1 MKYVIYGL
9 LVTLLGFVGSC
20 ADDKGNY
27 DYQVINE
34 LDITGIETGTAYR
47 KITHVDTLKI
57 SPEVKNLA
65 GTEGDY
71 TYEWKFI
78 PSITWLPRRRI

>member
-9 LVTLLGFVGSC
+9 LVTLLGFVSSC

-34 LDITGIETGTAYR
+34 LDITGIETGIAYR
-47 KITHVDTLKI
+47 KIAYVDTLNF
-57 SPEVKNLA
+57 SRGENLSVPK
-65 GTEGDY
+65 G
-71 TYEWKFI
+71 
-78 PSITWLPRRRI
+78 ITLTNGSLSRRMRIRIKGGFS